1 MLFRAV
7 VRLRKE
13 IMIRLFSIKENL
25 VTEMKFEGENLAS
38 SISAASWVDARSPTD
53 EERIVLESLLK
64 TEFPEPDDVDEIE
77 DSARCFIDQAGVHIH
92 SLFLSQSE
100 GRANTVSVACIL
112 QQNRLITVRDER
124 LPDFRLFR
132 MRARRGQVESAN
144 PTEIL
149 IGLME
154 QKVENLADALE
165 GIHGRLES
173 IGSSVLGGSV
183 EKPEEVVSLLAVSE
197 DGNGKVR
204 LCLMDTHRD
213 ISFLHRHLKAEAE
226 VNETFREITRDIDTL
241 LSHTTFLFD
250 KINFLMGFMQGFI
263 NIQQNQII
271 KIFSIAAV
279 ILLPPTL
286 VASIYGMNFKYMPE
300 LNWLLGYPWAI
311 VLMIISGIAPYLY
324 FKRKGWL

>member
-1 MLFRAV
+1 MLRE
-7 VRLRKE
+7 E

-53 EERIVLESLLK
+53 KERIVLESLLK
-64 TEFPEPDDVDEIE
+64 TEFPEPEDVDEIE

-112 QQNRLITVRDER
+112 QQDRLITVREER
-124 LPDFRLFR
+124 LADFRLFR

-173 IGSSVLGGSV
+173 IGSSVLGSSV

-213 ISFLHRHLKAEAE
+213 ISFLHRHLKRDAE
-226 VNETFREITRDIDTL
+226 VHETFREITRDIDTL

-286 VASIYGMNFKYMPE
+286 IASIYGMNFKYMPE

-311 VLMIISGIAPYLY
+311 VLMIVSGIAPYVY